1 MIDLIFYGLC
11 LIYIMCVFF
20 VLFRLKS
27 NPLYEPK
34 VLFSI
39 FSLSWMVIIYGYSVD
54 YSGFLAAE
62 SIDYIVDIKVLSII
76 SVLLFILGYIAFIL
90 GASIN
95 FRVTSK
101 ETLYD
106 VGLIKYL
113 SYSFIVI
120 AILNFSINVY
130 LISSGNIIVY
140 LFSTA
145 GRSYQIAEGLGV
157 SAVGYMFGH
166 IGVCVLFYICGRF
179 KAISLK
185 VVFVLFFIVLIIKL
199 SQGRIFQ
206 VLVFCGSCYFCYLIG
221 RAGVNSAKGF
231 TRQLRGLII
240 IFSLGLCLYILRIV
254 SAYYYMGG
262 GYDNFSLAEF
272 FGDIVHFAV
281 ERGNLPNIPVLLTI
295 IDKVPSSE
303 FFLSGKTIFNWLI
316 YFFPKTLLPDDFLIS
331 MWIKSNWYK
340 DIEGGGLPPT
350 GIGEWYA
357 NFGPVGV
364 FVGMFTLGVILNHIY
379 RVSKYG
385 NSIFMNVLWANLA
398 FGFIIIYPKTD
409 LAQIPVYTLFFV
421 LVFYVF
427 YVIFRGLLRR

>member
-1 MIDLIFYGLC
+1 MDLIFYSLC
-11 LIYIMCVFF
+11 FIYVGCVFL
-20 VLFRLKS
+20 VLLKLKS

-39 FSLSWMVIIYGYSVD
+39 FSLSWMIIIYGYSVG
-54 YSGFLAAE
+54 YRGFLAAE
-62 SIDYIVDIKVLSII
+62 SINYVTDIKLLSII

-95 FRVTSK
+95 FKIANKVTS
-101 ETLYD
+101 YD
-106 VGLIKYL
+106 LVLIKNL
-113 SYSFIVI
+113 SYFFIVI
-120 AILNFSINVY
+120 SILNFTLNVY
-130 LISSGNIIVY
+130 LISSGNLIVY

-145 GRSYQIAEGLGV
+145 GRSYQIADGLGV

-166 IGVCVLFYICGRF
+166 IGVCILFYISGRYRV
-179 KAISLK
+179 ISLK
-185 VVFVLFFIVLIIKL
+185 VVCLLFCLVLIIKL

-221 RAGVNSAKGF
+221 QSKASSVTSFRK
-231 TRQLRGLII
+231 QMRGLMI

-262 GYDNFSLAEF
+262 GYDDFSLADF

-295 IDKVPSSE
+295 IDKVPSEE

-316 YFFPKTLLPDDFLIS
+316 YFIPKSFLPDDFLIS
-331 MWIKSNWYK
+331 MWIKGNWYK
-340 DIEGGGLPPT
+340 NIEGGGLPPT

-357 NFGPVGV
+357 NFGVIGV
-364 FVGMFTLGVILNHIY
+364 FVGMFVLGVVLNNLY
-379 RVSKYG
+379 RLSKFG

-409 LAQIPVYTLFFV
+409 LAQIPVYTLFFIFIFYI
-421 LVFYVF
+421 FYV
-427 YVIFRGLLRR
+427 LLRSLRRL